1 MNRTKQT
8 MQLGA
13 SFSARGFHKAC
24 QQTAKCGMYLYLGR
38 PKGAVQLP
46 LHILAFYTPPKLR
59 RGKAD
64 RSRQDAG

>member
-46 LHILAFYTPPKLR
+46 LHILLR